1 MSYKIIS
8 KFIKEIDFK
17 IPDAKTFF
25 SLGKKISDYNVKI
38 DIKSLQIKE
47 TIIEINTSLSLIP
60 IKASEEKINTK
71 IVYAAVVEFENNL
84 PDKNN
89 LEKIV
94 LIEVPNELY
103 ADLRKIF
110 LTIFESS
117 GFKDIKIG
125 EKVDFQKLY
134 DQRKIQ

>member
-103 ADLRKIF
+103 TDLRKIF

>member
-1 MSYKIIS
+1 MSYKIIN

-47 TIIEINTSLSLIP
+47 TIIEINTSLSLVP

-94 LIEVPNELY
+94 LVEVPNELY
-103 ADLRKIF
+103 TDLRKIF
-110 LTIFESS
+110 VTIFESS

>member
-110 LTIFESS
+110 LTIFVSS
-117 GFKDIKIG
+117 VFKDIKIG

-134 DQRKIQ
+134 DQRKVQ

>member
-103 ADLRKIF
+103 TDLRKIF
-110 LTIFESS
+110 VTIFESS

>member
-47 TIIEINTSLSLIP
+47 TIIEINTSLSLVP

-94 LIEVPNELY
+94 LVEVPNELY
-103 ADLRKIF
+103 TDLRKIF
-110 LTIFESS
+110 VTIFESS

>member
-47 TIIEINTSLSLIP
+47 TIIEINTSLSLVP

-103 ADLRKIF
+103 SDLRKIF
-110 LTIFESS
+110 VTIFESS

>member
-1 MSYKIIS
+1 M
-8 KFIKEIDFK
+8 
-17 IPDAKTFF
+17 
-25 SLGKKISDYNVKI
+25 KKNKY
-38 DIKSLQIKE
+38 
-47 TIIEINTSLSLIP
+47 
-60 IKASEEKINTK
+60 K

-110 LTIFESS
+110 LTIFKKS

-134 DQRKIQ
+134 DQRKVQ

>member
-47 TIIEINTSLSLIP
+47 TIIEINTSLSLVP

-103 ADLRKIF
+103 SDLRKIF
-110 LTIFESS
+110 VTIFESS

-125 EKVDFQKLY
+125 ERVDFQKLY

>member
-134 DQRKIQ
+134 DQRKVQ

>member
-1 MSYKIIS
+1 MLA
-8 KFIKEIDFK
+8 E
-17 IPDAKTFF
+17 TFF

-71 IVYAAVVEFENNL
+71 IVYAAVIEFENNL

>member
-71 IVYAAVVEFENNL
+71 IVYAAVIEFENNL

>member
-47 TIIEINTSLSLIP
+47 TIIEINTSLSLVP

-103 ADLRKIF
+103 TDLRKIF
-110 LTIFESS
+110 VTIFESS

>member
-1 MSYKIIS
+1 MFELNS
-8 KFIKEIDFK
+8 
-17 IPDAKTFF
+17 
-25 SLGKKISDYNVKI
+25 SLPVVPALSGFANKDRDNVKI

>member
-47 TIIEINTSLSLIP
+47 TIIEINTSLSLVP

-103 ADLRKIF
+103 SDLRRIF
-110 LTIFESS
+110 VTIFESS

>member
-71 IVYAAVVEFENNL
+71 IVYAAVIEFENNL

-103 ADLRKIF
+103 SDLRKIF
-110 LTIFESS
+110 VTIFESS

-134 DQRKIQ
+134 DQRKVQ

>member
-47 TIIEINTSLSLIP
+47 TIIEINTSLSLVP

-71 IVYAAVVEFENNL
+71 IVYAAIVEFENNL

-103 ADLRKIF
+103 SDLRRIF
-110 LTIFESS
+110 VTIFESS

>member
-71 IVYAAVVEFENNL
+71 IVYAAGIEFENNL

-134 DQRKIQ
+134 DQRKVQ

>member
-47 TIIEINTSLSLIP
+47 TIIEINTSLSLVP

-71 IVYAAVVEFENNL
+71 IVYAAIVEFENNL

-103 ADLRKIF
+103 SDLRKIF
-110 LTIFESS
+110 VTIFESS

>member
-47 TIIEINTSLSLIP
+47 TIIEINTSLSLVP

-71 IVYAAVVEFENNL
+71 IVYAAVVEFENSL

-103 ADLRKIF
+103 SDLRKIF
-110 LTIFESS
+110 VTIFESS

>member
-71 IVYAAVVEFENNL
+71 IVYAAVIEFENNL

-134 DQRKIQ
+134 DQRKVQ

>member
-47 TIIEINTSLSLIP
+47 TIIEINTSLSLVP

-103 ADLRKIF
+103 TDLRKIF
-110 LTIFESS
+110 VTIFESS
-117 GFKDIKIG
+117 GFKDIKLG

>member
-47 TIIEINTSLSLIP
+47 TIIEIKEEVSFLQANYLS
-60 IKASEEKINTK
+60 
-71 IVYAAVVEFENNL
+71 Y
-84 PDKNN
+84 
-89 LEKIV
+89 
-94 LIEVPNELY
+94 
-103 ADLRKIF
+103 
-110 LTIFESS
+110 S
-117 GFKDIKIG
+117 G
-125 EKVDFQKLY
+125 
-134 DQRKIQ
+134 

>member
-110 LTIFESS
+110 LTIFGSS

-134 DQRKIQ
+134 DQRKVQ